1 MRVVFD
7 TNILC
12 ADFHLK
18 GNDFRV
24 FFEGMPRVGI
34 QIYIPKVVIDEI
46 TNKYWQKLARIAKDS
61 LGVCQKWQKA
71 TGTPILPPI
80 SFESAN
86 VEACKYK
93 EYLLKTFDVA
103 EATILPYP
111 NTSHEVISQRAIE
124 HRKPFKENGG
134 GYRDTL
140 IWESI
145 LSFFNND
152 SSPICFVT
160 NNSKDFGGGP
170 NVHRD
175 LLQDLDRLKIKHE
188 DVKIFN
194 TLKDL
199 NKELIIPNL
208 EHLKEMIKKFENDE
222 VSKFSLQTWVENDLW
237 DILEKEGF
245 GWSLVGL
252 EELEGTNVVSEVIAI
267 DDIYSIE
274 INDIRRLPS
283 GNLLIAAIAKV
294 AVSVYVMAE
303 IEDFYNNEDVRN
315 FFGCNEPLSGDE
327 MEEYTSVDQSITFSL
342 IIEKESY
349 KVISAKIDQ
358 LTYYSWSERQKD
370 EQTKKEQQT
379 AQFYN
384 SRFSKNLMTLYIEEY
399 NCNVEDI
406 LSALT
411 GAKSIN
417 EFAQKMEVLS
427 KREQVA
433 KTLIKQFKH
442 PNARMM
448 YTEARLIFGLPPFK
462 LEKKK
467 A

>member
-1 MRVVFD
+1 
-7 TNILC
+7 
-12 ADFHLK
+12 
-18 GNDFRV
+18 
-24 FFEGMPRVGI
+24 
-34 QIYIPKVVIDEI
+34 
-46 TNKYWQKLARIAKDS
+46 
-61 LGVCQKWQKA
+61 
-71 TGTPILPPI
+71 
-80 SFESAN
+80 
-86 VEACKYK
+86 
-93 EYLLKTFDVA
+93 
-103 EATILPYP
+103 
-111 NTSHEVISQRAIE
+111 
-124 HRKPFKENGG
+124 
-134 GYRDTL
+134 
-140 IWESI
+140 
-145 LSFFNND
+145 
-152 SSPICFVT
+152 
-160 NNSKDFGGGP
+160 
-170 NVHRD
+170 
-175 LLQDLDRLKIKHE
+175 
-188 DVKIFN
+188 
-194 TLKDL
+194 
-199 NKELIIPNL
+199 
-208 EHLKEMIKKFENDE
+208 
-222 VSKFSLQTWVENDLW
+222 
-237 DILEKEGF
+237 
-245 GWSLVGL
+245 
-252 EELEGTNVVSEVIAI
+252 
-267 DDIYSIE
+267 
-274 INDIRRLPS
+274 
-283 GNLLIAAIAKV
+283 
-294 AVSVYVMAE
+294 MAE

-384 SRFSKNLMTLYIEEY
+384 SKFVKNLMTPYIEQY

-442 PNARMM
+442 PIARMM